1 MCIKCQFHWT
11 CILSSTHILNIFR
24 EIYLDLFQKEIPN
37 SNIPKFV
44 LKWDYTNTKYYQI
57 YRGVSDTN
65 TNSTKYTLET
75 PNNPKY
81 KFFMVIWRT
90 KCYSL
95 AMIRLCYQHLKWN
108 QCRAHQVCIYKYAWN
123 QIIPTWIEFIPS
135 WNEFIPSISNSLPG
149 FNKNKS
155 RAALGAFIRKILFG
169 TSSIY
174 YFWFLEKFLIFNS
187 AKLQFIQEWIHSRM
201 ESIHTN

>member
-1 MCIKCQFHWT
+1 MLHFLKLYDKTYVCPTWAHVWPTWT
-11 CILSSTHILNIFR
+11 HVWPTWVCFFTSIGLVKTNVCGKNRKLSFTLKVDWNFR
-24 EIYLDLFQKEIPN
+24 
-37 SNIPKFV
+37 
-44 LKWDYTNTKYYQI
+44 
-57 YRGVSDTN
+57 
-65 TNSTKYTLET
+65 
-75 PNNPKY
+75 
-81 KFFMVIWRT
+81 
-90 KCYSL
+90 

-123 QIIPTWIEFIPS
+123 QIIPTWIEFIES
-135 WNEFIPSISNSLPG
+135 WNEFIPYISNSLSG

-155 RAALGAFIRKILFG
+155 RAALGASIRKILFG

>member
-1 MCIKCQFHWT
+1 MLHFLKLYWNFRA
-11 CILSSTHILNIFR
+11 IL
-24 EIYLDLFQKEIPN
+24 
-37 SNIPKFV
+37 
-44 LKWDYTNTKYYQI
+44 
-57 YRGVSDTN
+57 
-65 TNSTKYTLET
+65 
-75 PNNPKY
+75 
-81 KFFMVIWRT
+81 
-90 KCYSL
+90 
-95 AMIRLCYQHLKWN
+95 RLCYQHLKWN

-123 QIIPTWIEFIPS
+123 QIIPTWIEFIQS

-174 YFWFLEKFLIFNS
+174 YFWFLEKFLIFTS

-201 ESIHTN
+201 ESIHTNYEPNHSNYEWIHGHTGFPILSFKKIWLIHIGLATLK

>member
-1 MCIKCQFHWT
+1 MVYFFPHSSQVNLFSSWT
-11 CILSSTHILNIFR
+11 RFICSTVGHFRLVCGKNRKLSFTLKVDWNFR
-24 EIYLDLFQKEIPN
+24 
-37 SNIPKFV
+37 
-44 LKWDYTNTKYYQI
+44 
-57 YRGVSDTN
+57 
-65 TNSTKYTLET
+65 
-75 PNNPKY
+75 
-81 KFFMVIWRT
+81 
-90 KCYSL
+90 

-123 QIIPTWIEFIPS
+123 QIIPTWIEFIQS

>member
-1 MCIKCQFHWT
+1 MQYM
-11 CILSSTHILNIFR
+11 LSRSMEYRVTIFSR
-24 EIYLDLFQKEIPN
+24 NSDFRNSSVSLSFTLINEIN
-37 SNIPKFV
+37 
-44 LKWDYTNTKYYQI
+44 
-57 YRGVSDTN
+57 
-65 TNSTKYTLET
+65 
-75 PNNPKY
+75 
-81 KFFMVIWRT
+81 
-90 KCYSL
+90 
-95 AMIRLCYQHLKWN
+95 
-108 QCRAHQVCIYKYAWN
+108 HQVCIYKYAWN
-123 QIIPTWIEFIPS
+123 QIIPTWIEFIQS

>member
-1 MCIKCQFHWT
+1 MIWFWRISLLVYFFPHSSQVNLFSSWT
-11 CILSSTHILNIFR
+11 RFICSTVGHFRLVCGKNRKLSFTLKVDWNFR
-24 EIYLDLFQKEIPN
+24 
-37 SNIPKFV
+37 
-44 LKWDYTNTKYYQI
+44 
-57 YRGVSDTN
+57 
-65 TNSTKYTLET
+65 
-75 PNNPKY
+75 
-81 KFFMVIWRT
+81 
-90 KCYSL
+90 

-123 QIIPTWIEFIPS
+123 QIIPTWIEFIQS